1 MTGALLRRLREH
13 YGFTRGDVARAAGQ
27 HHCWAVAVEN
37 GGKSNSAEAKHNR
50 WQRRNFATYI
60 GALRALKARRAKR

>member
-13 YGFTRGDVARAAGQ
+13 YEFTRGDVARVAGQ

-37 GGKSNSAEAKHNR
+37 GGKSHSDDAWHSR
-50 WQRRNFATYI
+50 RQHRNFAAYI
-60 GALRALKARRAKR
+60 AALRALKARRAKR